1 MYALLWRHL
10 PGPWPVRVVICLL
23 LAAAVL
29 AACAQWLFPWVASWL
44 PMNDAGVHAAA
55 APAQTVVEPAAR
67 WVVTAP
73 GAGPAGA

>member
-1 MYALLWRHL
+1 MYAMLWRNL

-44 PMNDAGVHAAA
+44 PMNDAGVHAAPAAHAVAEPARWIAA
-55 APAQTVVEPAAR
+55 AP
-67 WVVTAP
+67 
-73 GAGPAGA
+73 GGGPAGA